1 MLSVYTKHQIISL
14 YVCIV
19 CTCSRDFITNNYHY
33 VYASLKLA
41 NAHVT
46 TPKLTSVHN
55 QTHIVDRIRS
65 KINPI
70 LTTYCNFIPPVA
82 VHWYVLLA
90 TLLVIIFVLFVT
102 IVACCLQR
110 RRRQRAQTVDGA
122 IIELN
127 SIASSIN

>member
-1 MLSVYTKHQIISL
+1 M
-14 YVCIV
+14 
-19 CTCSRDFITNNYHY
+19 
-33 VYASLKLA
+33 
-41 NAHVT
+41 VT
-46 TPKLTSVHN
+46 THFNL
-55 QTHIVDRIRS
+55 
-65 KINPI
+65 
-70 LTTYCNFIPPVA
+70 IPPVA
-82 VHWYVLLA
+82 VPWYVFLA